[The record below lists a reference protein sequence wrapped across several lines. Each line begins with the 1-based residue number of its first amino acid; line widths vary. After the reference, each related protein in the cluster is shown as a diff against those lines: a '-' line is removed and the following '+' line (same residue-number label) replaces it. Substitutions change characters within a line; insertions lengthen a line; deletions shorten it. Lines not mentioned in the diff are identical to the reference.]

1 MITKST
7 NPIHFEDLEPH
18 RFEDLVRQ
26 IVYDFRE
33 WNLLEATGRLGSDD
47 GFDARGWETQSYAEN
62 EDEDDKEEK
71 VVKSN
76 LWLIQCKREKNISPS
91 KMSTYL
97 DDILNG
103 GEDIYGIIFAAA
115 CDFSKKTRDLFITR
129 IRKNGIQEFKI
140 LGKAEI
146 EDILF
151 QPKYDHLLFAYFGIS
166 LQIRKRSIKTKIRA
180 RIATKKKIEKLFGL
194 IRDRGTFFGDVLL
207 RNPEDEHYPYSSEII
222 DFDKNPQWRVYKIVG
237 YEPDGLHVMGRKFL
251 AFYDKESKSYDAMDK
266 FNISD
271 TSYNPWEIK
280 NPANISRDEVLKEWG
295 KLADENQY
303 YLEIIRIIK
312 FDKIL
317 AIDENGDNYFGG
329 VHLFMEWDNHYGP
342 FEPFFYPRLHKGIT
356 DPENVNLDSLKRIDK
371 FPKKFRNPQ

>member
-1 MITKST
+1 MITKTT

-33 WNLLEATGRLGSDD
+33 WSLLEATGRLGSDD
-47 GFDARGWETQSYAEN
+47 GFDARGWENQIYVET
-62 EDEDDKEEK
+62 EDEDDKVEK
-71 VVKSN
+71 VVNSN

-91 KMSTYL
+91 KMANYL
-97 DDILNG
+97 NDILSG
-103 GEDIYGIIFAAA
+103 KEEIYGIVFAAA

-129 IRKNGIQEFKI
+129 IRERGIQEFKL

-166 LQIRKRSIKTKIRA
+166 LQIRKRSIKTKIRG

-194 IRDRGTFFGDVLL
+194 IRDGGSFFVDVLL
-207 RNPEDEHYPYSSEII
+207 RNPEDEHYPYSSELK
-222 DFDKNPQWRVYKIVG
+222 DFDKNAQWRVYKIVG
-237 YEPDGLHVMGRKFL
+237 YQPDGLHVMGRKFL
-251 AFYDKESKSYDAMDK
+251 AFYDKESKSYDAIDK

-271 TSYNPWEIK
+271 TSSNLWEIK
-280 NPANISRDEVLKEWG
+280 NPPNISREEVFKEWG
-295 KLADENQY
+295 KLPDENQF
-303 YLEIIRIIK
+303 YLETIRIIK

-342 FEPFFYPRLHKGIT
+342 FEPYYFRRINKGFT
-356 DPENVNLDSLKRIDK
+356 EPENVNLGSLKRIIK
-371 FPKKFRNPQ
+371 FPKKFRSKE